1 MQAFWSAYT
10 KFKDVEGGTRVADFL
25 YMEENKKMLPL
36 AENER
41 EDVINLGIRLI
52 QNTSGLL
59 FGTDA
64 CLLAAFMKRMPN
76 AKACEFGA
84 GTGVISILAVKAD
97 KFREGLCVEV
107 QEGFASLCKRN
118 IENNDLP
125 DRLSVLSADVRTLG
139 KGESAG
145 AFDVVFTN
153 PPYMRA
159 DSGKRNEKDEKYI
172 ARHEVLGGIEDFV
185 SAASKCLRF
194 GGLFYAVMRP
204 DRLADLIVYMRSH
217 AIEPKR
223 ICFVHSY
230 TESEPSVCLVEG
242 VRGGK
247 PSLKVEKPL
256 FLSELTRAGESAQM
270 TERAKKIYQTLSFE

>member
-1 MQAFWSAYT
+1 MTIW
-10 KFKDVEGGTRVADFL
+10 EGGGCVADFL
-25 YMEENKKMLPL
+25 YMEEKKETLAL

-64 CLLAAFMKRMPN
+64 YLLAAFMRRQPN

-84 GTGVISILAVKAD
+84 GTGVISLLAAKAG
-97 KFREGLCVEV
+97 KFKTGLCVEV
-107 QEGFASLCKRN
+107 QESFAALCNRN
-118 IENNDLP
+118 IENNDLS
-125 DRLSVLSADVRTLG
+125 DRLEVLCSDVRDLG
-139 KGESAG
+139 KGDSAG

-153 PPYMRA
+153 PPYMKA

-172 ARHEVLGGIEDFV
+172 ARHEVCGGIEDFV
-185 SAASKCLRF
+185 IAASKCLRF

-204 DRLADLIVYMRSH
+204 DRLADILIYMRSH

-223 ICFVHSY
+223 ICFVHSD
-230 TESEPSVCLVEG
+230 TESEPSVCLIEG
-242 VRGGK
+242 MRGGK

-256 FLSELTRAGESAQM
+256 FLSKLAEEGESAQM
-270 TERAKKIYQTLSFE
+270 TERAQKIYQTLSFE